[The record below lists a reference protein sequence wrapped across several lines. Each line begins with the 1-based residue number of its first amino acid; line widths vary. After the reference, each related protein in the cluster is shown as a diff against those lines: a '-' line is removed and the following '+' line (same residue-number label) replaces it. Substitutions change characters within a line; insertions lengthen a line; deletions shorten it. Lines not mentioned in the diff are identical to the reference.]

1 MAPLPNPPKPK
12 GFFRISK
19 YRLYSTIGI
28 LVVCV
33 LSINPF
39 TFHYQVAGT
48 ALINWL
54 LVVIM
59 LLALAVMVVDLL
71 ITPSDDPD
79 RAAAGAPA
87 AAEAAG
93 ADVLV
98 PSANNAEG
106 R

>member
-1 MAPLPNPPKPK
+1 MAPLPNPKKSK
-12 GFFRISK
+12 GFFKISK

-33 LSINPF
+33 LSINPI

-54 LVVIM
+54 LVGIM
-59 LLALAVMVVDLL
+59 LLALAVMVIDLM
-71 ITPSDDPD
+71 ITPSDDLD
-79 RAAAGAPA
+79 RAAADRPVAADEADARVPA
-87 AAEAAG
+87 
-93 ADVLV
+93 
-98 PSANNAEG
+98 ANNAEG

>member
-1 MAPLPNPPKPK
+1 MAPLPNPNKPK
-12 GFFRISK
+12 GFFPISK

-28 LVVCV
+28 LVACV

-39 TFHYQVAGT
+39 TFQHQVAGT

-59 LLALAVMVVDLL
+59 LLALAVMVIDLL
-71 ITPSDDPD
+71 ITPSDDLD
-79 RAAAGAPA
+79 RSATGQPVSADKVDDLVPA
-87 AAEAAG
+87 A
-93 ADVLV
+93 
-98 PSANNAEG
+98 SNIEG

>member
-1 MAPLPNPPKPK
+1 MAPLPNPPTPQ
-12 GFFRISK
+12 GFFPISK

-39 TFHYQVAGT
+39 TFYTQVAGT

-54 LVVIM
+54 LIGIM
-59 LLALAVMVVDLL
+59 LLALAVMIIDLL
-71 ITPSDDPD
+71 ITPSDDLKRDTTAPD
-79 RAAAGAPA
+79 AAPA
-87 AAEAAG
+87 VSESEA
-93 ADVLV
+93 
-98 PSANNAEG
+98 